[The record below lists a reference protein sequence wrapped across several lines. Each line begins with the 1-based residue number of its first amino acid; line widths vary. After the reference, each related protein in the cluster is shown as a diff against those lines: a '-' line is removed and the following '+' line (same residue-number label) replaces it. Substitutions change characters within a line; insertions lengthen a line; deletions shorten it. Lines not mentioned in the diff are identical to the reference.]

1 MLPWSP
7 EILELYRNHWDWSWV
22 SNKKKLPWS
31 MELIEKFE
39 NYWEWG
45 ILAWNNTLPTPQLTL
60 QDIDEIMEKITAS
73 SKNK

>member
-1 MLPWSP
+1 
-7 EILELYRNHWDWSWV
+7 
-22 SNKKKLPWS
+22 